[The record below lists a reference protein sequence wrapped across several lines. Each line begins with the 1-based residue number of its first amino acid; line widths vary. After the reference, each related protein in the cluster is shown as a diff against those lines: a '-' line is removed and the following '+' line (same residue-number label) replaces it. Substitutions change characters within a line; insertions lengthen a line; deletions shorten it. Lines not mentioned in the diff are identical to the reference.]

1 MKGSVHAAI
10 GASAPAG
17 LIVTQHVSLFQGFT
31 MAAVASGFSL
41 LPDLDTGKALAS
53 KALGTPVHRA
63 VHWLSRTAMDR
74 TATGPDRANMSWM
87 KIRKRD
93 PYHRGV
99 THTLVAAA
107 VVSAVAYLSFWVHPV
122 AVGLLG
128 ALAVFTLWPLYRK
141 TVPLVVLASLSAGV
155 GSALLLDP
163 WLFALAAGG
172 GYLSHIAAD
181 GCTTSG
187 VPALWP
193 MKINGKRWWKI
204 CLLGRLVPS
213 GSEAEKGPALGI
225 AVAANG
231 LLVFLTL

>member
-10 GASAPAG
+10 GASAPIG
-17 LIVTQHVSLFQGFT
+17 LVVTQHASLFQGAV
-31 MAAVASGFSL
+31 MAAVSSGFAL
-41 LPDLDTGKALAS
+41 LPDLDTGKSMAS
-53 KALGTPVHRA
+53 KALGGPVHHA
-63 VHWLSRTAMDR
+63 VHWMSRVAMDR
-74 TATGPDRANMSWM
+74 TATGPDRGNMSWM

-99 THTLVAAA
+99 THTLVAA
-107 VVSAVAYLSFWVHPV
+107 VVMATAAYLSFWVHPIL
-122 AVGLLG
+122 VGLLG
-128 ALAVFTLWPLYRK
+128 SLAVFTLWPLYRK
-141 TVPLVVLASLSAGV
+141 TVPLVVLGALTAGA

-172 GYLSHIAAD
+172 GYVSHIVAD

-213 GSEAEKGPALGI
+213 GSEAEKGPALGV

-231 LLVFLTL
+231 LLVLLTL